1 MTLEKY
7 QAKRHFDK
15 TAEPRGADA
24 PAASPAGRLSFVIQ
38 KHAARKLHYD
48 FRLELDGTLKSW
60 AVPKG
65 PSLDPKEKR
74 LAVHVEDHPLEYG
87 SFEGDIPE
95 HEYGAGNV
103 IVWDRGVWTPVG
115 DAAAGYSK
123 GHMKFTLDGEKLS
136 GGWAL
141 VRMGRQQE
149 GKDNWLL
156 VKERDD
162 AAREGREAEVT
173 ELLPDS
179 VLSGKAARPAKAAAR
194 KTAAKKVAA
203 KKPKAKPEAA
213 SSIPAAASAATAAPT
228 PAAAGVKAALPAM
241 IEPMLATLTDRAPEG
256 DEWLS
261 EIKFDGY
268 RALCRLQDGKATLY
282 TRAGNDWTAK
292 WKGIAEA
299 AAALP
304 AEEAWLDGE
313 VVALDEQG
321 NVSFQMLQ
329 NMSQAGSRL
338 AYYAFD
344 LPYLN
349 GYDLRGMPLA
359 QRKELLRS
367 LLEKTD
373 PSGPV
378 RYSDHLAGNAEDAFS
393 HACMHGLEGI
403 MVKLAS
409 APYAA
414 TRSQAW
420 LKVKCQQRQEFVL
433 GGYTDPAGKRE
444 KFGAL
449 LLGVYEDDGSLRYAG
464 RVGTG
469 FDAAM
474 LHSLSKDFAA
484 LATDTP
490 PFRDP
495 PRKRGAPG
503 LHWLEPKLIAEVK
516 FAQWTNDGLIRQG
529 AFMGMRSD
537 KPAREVVKEAP
548 VPVEQAGEHAREEAE
563 GVEGAET
570 TAAAKAPAAR
580 TARSSREKDGEA
592 TVAGVRLSHPS
603 RVLFAKA
610 GVTKLDLAR
619 YYEDIAPWIL
629 PHLAQRPLTL
639 VRCPQGHHC
648 FFQKHANDTTVEGV
662 GRIEVPTGGTTA
674 TYMTAGTLPELVRLV
689 QMGVLELHTWGAC
702 AGHLDRPDRMI
713 FDLDPDTALAWK
725 DVVDGAL
732 LVRSLLA
739 DIGLDSFVKTTGG
752 KGLHIVVPLAPDRS
766 WDEVKA
772 FSRAVAQQLERVL
785 PDRFIATMSKAKRG
799 GRIFVDYL
807 RNASESTAVAAYSTR
822 AKPEAP
828 VSTPLDWDELEDGK
842 LRSDSYTVLNL
853 RQRLEGLKQDP
864 WARYFS
870 SRQKLTAKMLDAFE
884 S

>member
-15 TAEPRGADA
+15 TAEPRGDTG
-24 PAASPAGRLSFVIQ
+24 AAAAQSGPLSFVIQ
-38 KHAARKLHYD
+38 KHAARALHYD

-65 PSLDPKEKR
+65 PSLDPAEKR
-74 LAVHVEDHPLEYG
+74 LAVHVEDHPLSYA

-103 IVWDRGVWTPVG
+103 IVWDRGTWTPVG
-115 DAAAGYSK
+115 DAAAGYRK
-123 GHMKFTLDGEKLS
+123 GRMKFTLEGEKLS

-141 VRMGRQQE
+141 VRMGKPGE
-149 GKDNWLL
+149 GKENWLL
-156 VKERDD
+156 IKERDD
-162 AAREGREAEVT
+162 AAREGREADVT
-173 ELLPDS
+173 ALLPDS
-179 VLSGKAARPAKAAAR
+179 VLSGKSVKAGVKPAGSKAA
-194 KTAAKKVAA
+194 
-203 KKPKAKPEAA
+203 
-213 SSIPAAASAATAAPT
+213 PAG
-228 PAAAGVKAALPAM
+228 GVKAALPAM

-256 DEWLS
+256 DEWLA

-268 RALCRLQDGKATLY
+268 RALCRLQDGKAALY
-282 TRAGNDWTAK
+282 TRAGKDWTAK
-292 WKGIAEA
+292 WKDIAGA

-321 NVSFQMLQ
+321 NVSFQLLQ
-329 NMSQAGSRL
+329 NMAQAGSRL

-349 GYDLRGMPLA
+349 GYDLRGLPLA
-359 QRKELLRS
+359 QRKELLRA
-367 LLEKTD
+367 LLEKAD
-373 PSGPV
+373 PAGPV
-378 RYSDHLAGNAEDAFS
+378 RYSEHLAGNVHEAFS

-403 MVKLAS
+403 MVKLAG

-420 LKVKCQQRQEFVL
+420 LKVKCQQRQEFVV

-449 LLGVYEDDGSLRYAG
+449 LLGVYEEDGSLRYAG

-469 FDAAM
+469 FDADM
-474 LHSLSKDFAA
+474 LRALSKDFAA
-484 LATDTP
+484 LASDTP

-503 LHWLEPKLIAEVK
+503 LHWLEPRLIAEVK
-516 FAQWTNDGLIRQG
+516 FAQWTNDGLIRQA

-537 KPAREVVKEAP
+537 KPPSEIRQEAP
-548 VPVEQAGEHAREEAE
+548 VPLEQAARHAHEE
-563 GVEGAET
+563 
-570 TAAAKAPAAR
+570 AAAKATVKAAPARGKPGGRAG
-580 TARSSREKDGEA
+580 AEEA
-592 TVAGVRLSHPS
+592 VVAGVRLSHPS
-603 RVLFAKA
+603 RVLFARA
-610 GVTKLDLAR
+610 GITKFDLAR
-619 YYEDIAPWIL
+619 YYEDIADWVL

-648 FFQKHANDTTVEGV
+648 FFQKHANDSTVEGV

-689 QMGVLELHTWGAC
+689 QMGVLELHTWGAR
-702 AGHLDRPDRMI
+702 AGHLDRPDRII
-713 FDLDPDTALAWK
+713 FDLDPDTALEWK
-725 DVVDGAL
+725 NVVEGAL
-732 LVRSLLA
+732 LVRSLLE
-739 DIGLDSFVKTTGG
+739 DIGLASFVKTTGG
-752 KGLHIVVPLAPDRS
+752 KGLHVVVPLAPTS
-766 WDEVKA
+766 AHGWDEVKA
-772 FSRAVAQQLERVL
+772 FSKSVAQQLENVL
-785 PDRFIATMSKAKRG
+785 PDRFVASMSKAQRG

-828 VSTPLDWDELEDGK
+828 VSTPLGWEELSDSK
-842 LRSDSYTVLNL
+842 LRSDSYHVRNL
-853 RQRLEGLKQDP
+853 RQRLDRLKQDP
-864 WARYFS
+864 WAGYFDS
-870 SRQKLTAKMLDAFE
+870 KQRLTAKMLDTFGA
-884 S
+884 

>member
-7 QAKRHFDK
+7 HAKRHFDK
-15 TAEPRGADA
+15 TAEPRGDDA
-24 PAASPAGRLSFVIQ
+24 AAAGNVGQRSFVIQ

-65 PSLDPKEKR
+65 PSLDPSEKR
-74 LAVHVEDHPLEYG
+74 LAVHVEDHPVEYG

-95 HEYGAGNV
+95 HEYGAGHV
-103 IVWDRGVWTPVG
+103 IVWDRGTWTPVG
-115 DAAAGYSK
+115 DAAAGYRK
-123 GHMKFTLDGEKLS
+123 GHLKFRLEGEKLS

-141 VRMGRQQE
+141 LRMGRPQE

-162 AAREGREAEVT
+162 AAREGKEAEIT

-179 VLSGKAARPAKAAAR
+179 VLSGKGSKPAGGKPAG
-194 KTAAKKVAA
+194 TAAKKSAGR
-203 KKPKAKPEAA
+203 K
-213 SSIPAAASAATAAPT
+213 AATAGGKAAP
-228 PAAAGVKAALPAM
+228 AAGVKAALPAM
-241 IEPMLATLTDRAPEG
+241 IEPMLATLTDSAPEG
-256 DEWLS
+256 DEWLA

-268 RALCRLQDGKATLY
+268 RALCRLQDGKAALY
-282 TRAGNDWTAK
+282 TRAGKDWTAK
-292 WKGIAEA
+292 WKDIAKA

-304 AEEAWLDGE
+304 ADEAWLDGE

-321 NVSFQMLQ
+321 NVSFQLLQ
-329 NMSQAGSRL
+329 NMAQAGSRL

-344 LPYLN
+344 LPYMN
-349 GYDLRGMPLA
+349 GYDLRGLPLL
-359 QRKELLRS
+359 QRKELLRA

-373 PSGPV
+373 PAGPV
-378 RYSDHLAGNAEDAFS
+378 RYSDHLAGNVQDAFS
-393 HACMHGLEGI
+393 HACMHGLEGV

-420 LKVKCQQRQEFVL
+420 LKVKCQQRQEFVI

-449 LLGVYEDDGSLRYAG
+449 LLGVHDDDGSLRYAG

-469 FDAAM
+469 FDADM
-474 LHSLSKDFAA
+474 LRGLSKDFAA

-495 PRKRGAPG
+495 PKKRGAPG
-503 LHWLEPKLIAEVK
+503 LHWLKPRLIAEVK

-537 KPAREVVKEAP
+537 KPASEIRQEAP
-548 VPVEQAGEHAREEAE
+548 VPVKEAEQHAHEETGASPAPAKGKRSPREQA
-563 GVEGAET
+563 
-570 TAAAKAPAAR
+570 
-580 TARSSREKDGEA
+580 DEA
-592 TVAGVRLSHPS
+592 TVAGVKLSHPS

-610 GVTKLDLAR
+610 GVTKYDLAR
-619 YYEDIAPWIL
+619 YYEDIADWIL
-629 PHLAQRPLTL
+629 PHLEQRPLTL

-662 GRIEVPTGGTTA
+662 GRIQVPTGGTTA

-689 QMGVLELHTWGAC
+689 QMGVLELHTWGAR
-702 AGHLDRPDRMI
+702 AGRLDRPDRII
-713 FDLDPDTALAWK
+713 FDLDPDTALEWK
-725 DVVDGAL
+725 NVVEGAL

-739 DIGLDSFVKTTGG
+739 DIGLNSYVKTTGG
-752 KGLHIVVPLAPDRS
+752 KGLHIVAPLAPERS
-766 WDEVKA
+766 WDEVKE
-772 FSRAVAQQLERVL
+772 FSKSVAQQLERVL
-785 PDRFIATMSKAKRG
+785 PDRFIANMSRAKRG

-807 RNASESTAVAAYSTR
+807 RNASEATAVAAYSTR

-828 VSTPLDWDELEDGK
+828 VSTPLGWDELQDSK

-853 RQRLEGLKQDP
+853 RQRLDRLKEDP
-864 WARYFS
+864 WAGYFD
-870 SRQKLTAKMLDAFE
+870 SRQTLTAKMLNAFDG
-884 S
+884 

>member
-7 QAKRHFDK
+7 QAKRNFDK
-15 TAEPRGADA
+15 TAEPRGDN
-24 PAASPAGRLSFVIQ
+24 AAAVAEGARLSFVIQ
-38 KHAARKLHYD
+38 KHAARSLHYD

-65 PSLDPKEKR
+65 PSLDPAEKR
-74 LAVHVEDHPLEYG
+74 LAVHVEDHPLSYG

-103 IVWDRGVWTPVG
+103 IVWDRGSWTPVG
-115 DAAAGYSK
+115 DAAEGYRK
-123 GHMKFTLDGEKLS
+123 GRLKFTLEGEKLS

-141 VRMGRQQE
+141 VRMGKPRE
-149 GKDNWLL
+149 SKENWLL
-156 VKERDD
+156 IKERDE

-173 ELLPDS
+173 ALLPDS
-179 VLSGKAARPAKAAAR
+179 VLSGKSVKPGVKPAGAAGKKARAGNA
-194 KTAAKKVAA
+194 
-203 KKPKAKPEAA
+203 
-213 SSIPAAASAATAAPT
+213 PAAGSNAT
-228 PAAAGVKAALPAM
+228 PASGVKAALPAM

-256 DEWLS
+256 DEWLA

-268 RALCRLQDGKATLY
+268 RALCRLQDGKAALY
-282 TRAGNDWTAK
+282 TRAGHDWTAK
-292 WKGIAEA
+292 WKGIAGA

-321 NVSFQMLQ
+321 NVSFQLLQ
-329 NMSQAGSRL
+329 NMAQAGSRL

-349 GYDLRGMPLA
+349 GYDLRGLPLA
-359 QRKELLRS
+359 QRKELLRA
-367 LLEKTD
+367 LLAQAD
-373 PSGPV
+373 PAGPV
-378 RYSDHLAGNAEDAFS
+378 RYSDHIAGNVQEAFS

-420 LKVKCQQRQEFVL
+420 LKVKCQQRQEFVV

-449 LLGVYEDDGSLRYAG
+449 LLGVYEEDGSLRYAG

-469 FDAAM
+469 FDADL
-474 LHSLSKDFAA
+474 LHALSRDFAA

-495 PRKRGAPG
+495 PKKRGAPG
-503 LHWLEPKLIAEVK
+503 LHWLEPRLIAEVK
-516 FAQWTNDGLIRQG
+516 FAQWTNGGLIRQA

-537 KPAREVVKEAP
+537 KPASEIRQEAP
-548 VPVEQAGEHAREEAE
+548 VPLEQAARHAHGE
-563 GVEGAET
+563 
-570 TAAAKAPAAR
+570 TAAAAKPAAASNR
-580 TARSSREKDGEA
+580 RGSRARAEEA
-592 TVAGVRLSHPS
+592 VVAGVRLSHPS
-603 RVLFAKA
+603 RVLFARA
-610 GVTKLDLAR
+610 GVTKFDLAR
-619 YYEDIAPWIL
+619 YYEDIADWVL

-662 GRIEVPTGGTTA
+662 GRIEVPTGGATA

-689 QMGVLELHTWGAC
+689 QMGVLELHTWGAR
-702 AGHLDRPDRMI
+702 AGHLDRPDRII
-713 FDLDPDTALAWK
+713 FDLDPDTALEWK
-725 DVVDGAL
+725 NVVEGAL
-732 LVRSLLA
+732 LVRSLLE
-739 DIGLDSFVKTTGG
+739 DIGLASFVKTTGG
-752 KGLHIVVPLAPDRS
+752 KGLHVVVPLAPAHG

-772 FSRAVAQQLERVL
+772 FSKSVAQQLEKVL
-785 PDRFIATMSKAKRG
+785 PDRFVASMSKAKRG

-828 VSTPLDWDELEDGK
+828 VSTPLAWDELGDSK
-842 LRSDSYTVLNL
+842 LRSDSYNVLNL
-853 RQRLEGLKQDP
+853 RQRLDRLKQDP
-864 WARYFS
+864 WAGYFDS
-870 SRQKLTAKMLDAFE
+870 KQRLTAKMLDAFDA
-884 S
+884 

>member
-7 QAKRHFDK
+7 HAKRDFDK
-15 TAEPRGADA
+15 TAEPRGDDA
-24 PAASPAGRLSFVIQ
+24 AAPGKKERLSFVIQ

-65 PSLDPKEKR
+65 PSLDPAEKR
-74 LAVHVEDHPLEYG
+74 LAVHVEDHPLAYG

-95 HEYGAGNV
+95 HEYGAGHV
-103 IVWDRGVWTPVG
+103 IVWDRGAWTPVG
-115 DAAAGYSK
+115 DAAEGYRK
-123 GHMKFTLDGEKLS
+123 GHLKFMLDGEKLS

-141 VRMGRQQE
+141 VRMGRPQE
-149 GKDNWLL
+149 SKENWLL
-156 VKERDD
+156 IKERDD
-162 AAREGREAEVT
+162 AARAGEDAEIT
-173 ELLPDS
+173 RLLPDS
-179 VLSGKAARPAKAAAR
+179 VLTGKGGKPAKAA
-194 KTAAKKVAA
+194 KTAKAA
-203 KKPKAKPEAA
+203 KPASSKTVAA
-213 SSIPAAASAATAAPT
+213 SSKAVPAT
-228 PAAAGVKAALPAM
+228 GVKASLPAM
-241 IEPMLATLTDRAPEG
+241 LEPMLATLTDRAPEG
-256 DEWLS
+256 DEWLA

-268 RALCRLQDGKATLY
+268 RALCRLQNGKAALY

-292 WKGIAEA
+292 WKDIAKA

-321 NVSFQMLQ
+321 NVSFQLLQ
-329 NMSQAGSRL
+329 NMAQAGSRL

-349 GYDLRGMPLA
+349 GYDLRSLPLV
-359 QRKELLRS
+359 QRKELLRT
-367 LLEKTD
+367 LLEKAD
-373 PSGPV
+373 PAGPV
-378 RYSDHLAGNAEDAFS
+378 RYSDHLAGNVQDAFS

-420 LKVKCQQRQEFVL
+420 LKVKCQQRQEFVV

-469 FDAAM
+469 FDADM
-474 LHSLSKDFAA
+474 LRGLAQDFAA

-495 PRKRGAPG
+495 PKKRGAPG
-503 LHWLEPKLIAEVK
+503 LHWLEPRLIAEVK

-537 KPAREVVKEAP
+537 KPATEIRHAHEE
-548 VPVEQAGEHAREEAE
+548 AGE
-563 GVEGAET
+563 
-570 TAAAKAPAAR
+570 KPAAPKDKGK
-580 TARSSREKDGEA
+580 RSGRAQAEET

-603 RVLFAKA
+603 RVLFAGA
-610 GVTKLDLAR
+610 GVTKHDLAR
-619 YYEDIAPWIL
+619 YYEDIADWIL

-662 GRIEVPTGGTTA
+662 GRVEVPTGGTTA
-674 TYMTAGTLPELVRLV
+674 TYMTAGSLPELVRLV
-689 QMGVLELHTWGAC
+689 QMGVLELHTWGAR
-702 AGHLDRPDRMI
+702 AGHLDRPDRVI
-713 FDLDPDTALAWK
+713 FDLDPDTALEWK
-725 DVVDGAL
+725 NVVEGAL
-732 LVRSLLA
+732 LVRSLLD
-739 DIGLDSFVKTTGG
+739 DIGLASYVKTTGG
-752 KGLHIVVPLAPDRS
+752 KGLHVVVPIAPDRS

-772 FSRAVAQQLERVL
+772 FSKSVAQQLERVL
-785 PDRFIATMSKAKRG
+785 PERFIANMSRAKRG

-822 AKPEAP
+822 AKPTAP
-828 VSTPLDWDELEDGK
+828 VSTPLGWDELEDGK

-853 RQRLEGLKQDP
+853 RQRLDRLKQDP
-864 WARYFS
+864 WAGYVDA
-870 SRQKLTAKMLDAFE
+870 RQKLTEKMLNAFDG
-884 S
+884 

>member
-1 MTLEKY
+1 
-7 QAKRHFDK
+7 
-15 TAEPRGADA
+15 
-24 PAASPAGRLSFVIQ
+24 VIQ

-60 AVPKG
+60 AVPRG
-65 PSLDPKEKR
+65 PSLDPAEKR
-74 LAVHVEDHPLEYG
+74 LAVHVEDHPVEYG

-95 HEYGAGNV
+95 HQYGAGHV
-103 IVWDRGVWTPVG
+103 IVWDRGTWTPVG
-115 DAAAGYSK
+115 DAAAGYRK
-123 GHMKFTLDGEKLS
+123 GHLKFTLEGEKLS

-141 VRMGRQQE
+141 LRMGRPQE

-162 AAREGREAEVT
+162 AAREGKEAEIT

-179 VLSGKAARPAKAAAR
+179 VLSGRGKPGKSAGKTAAAR
-194 KTAAKKVAA
+194 KT
-203 KKPKAKPEAA
+203 
-213 SSIPAAASAATAAPT
+213 
-228 PAAAGVKAALPAM
+228 AAGVKAALPAM
-241 IEPMLATLTDRAPEG
+241 IEPMLATLTDEAPEG
-256 DEWLS
+256 DEWLA

-268 RALCRLQDGKATLY
+268 RALCRLQKGKAALY

-292 WKGIAEA
+292 WPDIAAA

-304 AEEAWLDGE
+304 AQEAWLDGE

-321 NVSFQMLQ
+321 NVSFQLLQ

-349 GYDLRGMPLA
+349 GYDLRGLPLA
-359 QRKELLRS
+359 QRKELLRA
-367 LLEKTD
+367 LLENAD
-373 PSGPV
+373 PAGPV
-378 RYSDHLAGNAEDAFS
+378 RYSEHLAGNVQDAFS

-403 MVKLAS
+403 MVKLAG

-420 LKVKCQQRQEFVL
+420 LKVKCQQRQEFVV

-449 LLGVYEDDGSLRYAG
+449 LLGVYDDDGSLRYAG

-469 FDAAM
+469 FDAGM
-474 LHSLSKDFAA
+474 LRALSKDFAA

-495 PRKRGAPG
+495 PKKRGAPG

-537 KPAREVVKEAP
+537 KPASEIRQEAP
-548 VPVEQAGEHAREEAE
+548 VPVEQARQHAEEEAS
-563 GVEGAET
+563 A
-570 TAAAKAPAAR
+570 APARGRRGAR
-580 TARSSREKDGEA
+580 AQAEEA
-592 TVAGVRLSHPS
+592 TVAGVHLSHPS
-603 RVLFAKA
+603 RVLFEKA

-619 YYEDIAPWIL
+619 YYEDIAGQIL
-629 PHLAQRPLTL
+629 PHLKERPLTL

-662 GRIEVPTGGTTA
+662 GRIEVPTGGATA

-689 QMGVLELHTWGAC
+689 QMGVLELHTWGAR
-702 AGHLDRPDRMI
+702 GKRLDRPDRII
-713 FDLDPDTALAWK
+713 FDLDPDTALEWK
-725 DVVDGAL
+725 QVVEGAL
-732 LVRSLLA
+732 LVRSLL
-739 DIGLDSFVKTTGG
+739 DDLGLASFVKTTGG
-752 KGLHIVVPLAPDRS
+752 KGLHVVAPLAPDRS
-766 WDEVKA
+766 WDEAKA
-772 FSRAVAQQLERVL
+772 FSKSVAQQLERVL
-785 PDRFIATMSKAKRG
+785 PGRFIANMSRDKRA

-807 RNASESTAVAAYSTR
+807 RNASEATAVAAYSTR
-822 AKPEAP
+822 AKPGAP
-828 VSTPLDWDELEDGK
+828 VSTPLGWEELKDGK

-853 RQRLEGLKQDP
+853 RQRLDRLKQDP
-864 WARYFS
+864 WAGYFECK
-870 SRQKLTAKMLDAFE
+870 QKLTAKMLNAFE
-884 S
+884 V